1 MDLEA
6 RKVLLSNNFLAEL
19 NMDEYVS
26 EIYHRSVSETPR
38 LDEDTPE
45 EARRRE
51 ISYLNLKWFMQT
63 LLDRMDRTSMYS
75 GLEAKSSF
83 CRPQHYRI
91 SLEYSLA
98 YQSKDGVVKHILRK
112 KERIFTRRNIVP

>member
-75 GLEAKSSF
+75 GLEARVPFAKSTT
-83 CRPQHYRI
+83 
-91 SLEYSLA
+91 L
-98 YQSKDGVVKHILRK
+98 
-112 KERIFTRRNIVP
+112 